1 MNSIPQ
7 QFLISGTLLFLLSL
21 LIGAA
26 IPVLPVP
33 RLGVSVHT
41 TGLQSGLALLAF
53 GLMWPY
59 VALSPGL
66 QRATEVLAV
75 SGLYAIFLS
84 MLLAA
89 LWGASR
95 ALPIAGTG
103 HQASAFREGIVTALI
118 ASGSLAITVAVAL
131 ILWGLGVS
139 KA

>member
-1 MNSIPQ
+1 MNAIPQ

-21 LIGAA
+21 LVGIV
-26 IPVLPVP
+26 IPVLSVP

-41 TGLQSGLALLAF
+41 TGLQSGLALWAF

-59 VALSPGL
+59 VALSPGM
-66 QRATEVLAV
+66 QRATQVLAV

-95 ALPIAGTG
+95 SLPIAGTG
-103 HQASAFREGIVTALI
+103 HRASPFREGIVTVLI
-118 ASGSLAITVAVAL
+118 ASGSLAITVATAL
-131 ILWGLGVS
+131 VLWGLCIS
-139 KA
+139 KS